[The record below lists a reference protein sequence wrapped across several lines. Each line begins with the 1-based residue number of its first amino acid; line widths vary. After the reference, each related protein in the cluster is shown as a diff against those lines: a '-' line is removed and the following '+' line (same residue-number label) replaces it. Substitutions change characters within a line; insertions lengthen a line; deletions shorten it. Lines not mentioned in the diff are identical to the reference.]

1 MQTSDREKSK
11 SGVLLT
17 QQPIRQNIHKIQM
30 LNQNVRPLH
39 NPMRTIQRLVEQKAK
54 GYKSQL
60 GHIRA
65 LNPSGLSSVNMKMLA
80 PESSLSH
87 H

>member
-1 MQTSDREKSK
+1 MLREKSK
-11 SGVLLT
+11 SVLLT
-17 QQPIRQNIHKIQM
+17 HLRPIRQNIREIQM

-60 GHIRA
+60 GHIPSRA
-65 LNPSGLSSVNMKMLA
+65 LNPSGLSVNMKMLA
-80 PESSLSH
+80 PESGLSH
-87 H
+87 Y